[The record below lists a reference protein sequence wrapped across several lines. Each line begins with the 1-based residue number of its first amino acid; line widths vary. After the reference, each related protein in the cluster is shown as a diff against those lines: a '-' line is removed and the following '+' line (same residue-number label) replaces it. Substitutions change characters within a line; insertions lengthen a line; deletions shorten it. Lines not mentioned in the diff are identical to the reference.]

1 MAPCPVEGLGLTIL
15 EAMASGLPVVAADAG
30 GHRELL
36 SGLDAH
42 ARFIPDHVESGASAL
57 RFFALDPRARDE
69 LGRAGRVRQQEFFS
83 IDGQVAGTDTVYRDA
98 IARRDARKGG
108 IR

>member
-1 MAPCPVEGLGLTIL
+1 
-15 EAMASGLPVVAADAG
+15 
-30 GHRELL
+30 LL
-36 SGLDAH
+36 SGLDPH

-69 LGRAGRVRQQEFFS
+69 LGRGGRVRQQEFFS

-98 IARRDARKGG
+98 IARRDAERGG